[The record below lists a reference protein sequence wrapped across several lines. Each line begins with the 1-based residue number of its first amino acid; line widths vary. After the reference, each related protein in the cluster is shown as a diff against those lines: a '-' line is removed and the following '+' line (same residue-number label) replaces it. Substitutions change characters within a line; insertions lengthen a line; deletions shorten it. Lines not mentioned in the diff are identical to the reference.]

1 MRKKLILFLVSLALV
16 IPFYIPYACRVT
28 SLTIEP
34 YVPSGDDIAAHVYYT
49 LLASQKPSYVIP
61 KIVNGSIISPGA
73 YPNIIHYVFSLARFF
88 SAEPLDI
95 AKIYGLFSFFI
106 LCFGVL
112 LYVRLLQFTLGSLHL
127 SLTSLILFTLLSPRV
142 IQTLGDGSIM
152 ELFVVFILV
161 PLAILCLIRG
171 KVFFA
176 GVMMGLSSLNY
187 LGMIET
193 ILILLPFIVL
203 RMRNWSLRSWLN
215 LILGVIVGGNIFL
228 FNAINNTLIRV
239 LLALYIPKITP
250 STPLTGSKLLEVSQ
264 YGLYMFLSDKNS
276 WILYAC
282 LFLLSLGVASYII
295 LSYRRQKMKEGINVN
310 YERCNICLAYIL
322 SWVLLLAFTMLP
334 LLSWLDLGFAIQT
347 RILRIISML
356 SILPIVA
363 SLALL
368 EEFLQAFLPRVRMTV
383 KVCGRK
389 IVALREN
396 LPIILTSLI
405 LMLLLLLTTEP
416 NLYQVLLSKPSGL
429 IRLNEESYA
438 SLVYFKDAF
447 LRHEINVSIIAPTQV
462 ASWALPILTDFDN
475 NVQVILMSK
484 VVNASGLPEWML
496 KRLEI
501 YQGIIH
507 LNATIL
513 KKHNIKYIVAMLPYP
528 DQWYDPNHKDFAL
541 KLWKTDF
548 NNIAN
553 LIYGKTENCTSC
565 IKVWKL
571 K

>member
-1 MRKKLILFLVSLALV
+1 MRRELILVLLCLALI
-16 IPFYIPYACRVT
+16 IPFYIPYAYRVV

-34 YVPSGDDIAAHVYYT
+34 YVSSGDDIAAHIYYT
-49 LLASQKPSYVIP
+49 LFAYHKPDYIVP
-61 KIVNGSIISPGA
+61 KIVNGSIISPGE
-73 YPNIIHYVFSLARFF
+73 YPNIIHYVFSLIRFF
-88 SAEPLDI
+88 SAEPLNI
-95 AKIYGLFSFFI
+95 AKIYGLFSFFV
-106 LCFGVL
+106 LCIGVL

-161 PLAILCLIRG
+161 PLAILYLIKDR
-171 KVFFA
+171 VFLA
-176 GVMMGLSSLNY
+176 GVMIGLSTLNY
-187 LGMIET
+187 LGIIEA
-193 ILILLPFIVL
+193 ILISFPFIIL
-203 RMRNWSLRSWLN
+203 KIRNLKSWLN
-215 LILGVIVGGNIFL
+215 LILGIAAGGNIFL
-228 FNAINNTLIRV
+228 FNFINNTLIRA
-239 LLALYIPKITP
+239 LLALYIPGITP
-250 STPLTGSKLLEVSQ
+250 STPLTGSTLLKFSR
-264 YGLYMFLSDKNS
+264 YGSYMFLSDKNS
-276 WILYAC
+276 WILYTC
-282 LFLLSLGVASYII
+282 LLLLSLGIAAYVVLNYKKQTIKGAI
-295 LSYRRQKMKEGINVN
+295 N
-310 YERCNICLAYIL
+310 YERCNFCLAYIL
-322 SWVLLLAFTMLP
+322 IWIM
-334 LLSWLDLGFAIQT
+334 LLSFTTLPILSQLQIGFAAQT
-347 RILRIISML
+347 RILRVTSML
-356 SILPIVA
+356 STLPIVA

-368 EEFLQAFLPRVRMTV
+368 EEFLQAFFPRIRVTA

-389 IVALREN
+389 IASLRKN
-396 LPIILTSLI
+396 LPIILMSLI
-405 LMLLLLLTTEP
+405 LVLSLLLMTEP
-416 NLYQVLLSKPSGL
+416 NLHQVLLSKPRGL
-429 IRLNEESYA
+429 IRLNEESYTN
-438 SLVYFKDAF
+438 LVYFKHAF
-447 LRHEINVSIIAPTQV
+447 LRYEINVSIIAPTQV

-484 VVNASGLPEWML
+484 FVNASGLPEWML

-548 NNIAN
+548 RNIAN
-553 LIYGKTENCTSC
+553 LMYGKTENCTSC